1 MKKIYI
7 IVFTV
12 TLNLVL
18 FSCDP
23 DDNEASQLPGTEDVQ
38 GCCDDDVPILPP
50 PNPPGNGGN

>member
-1 MKKIYI
+1 MKKIC
-7 IVFTV
+7 IVILAG

-23 DDNEASQLPGTEDVQ
+23 DDNEVNKLPGTEDVQ
-38 GCCDDDVPILPP
+38 GCCDEDEPILPP

>member
-1 MKKIYI
+1 M
-7 IVFTV
+7 FTV

-23 DDNEASQLPGTEDVQ
+23 DDNEVNQLPGTEDIQ
-38 GCCDDDVPILPP
+38 GCCDDDEPILPP